1 MSNIPDFAPG
11 CYGSALAYD
20 DAAPICQVC
29 KFAGECKPLHLSNLE
44 ALQEALHIP
53 KRKTAVRREVEAPA
67 ASPEMTLPV
76 KVRALVDK
84 LDRSSLRVTER
95 LARGENP
102 FLDTS
107 SNFLKIVGHLLVRAN
122 RPLSRR
128 DFAMAFQMKLHWT
141 PGTADSHARM
151 AMQAL
156 THIGAV
162 DEIDGAVIVRR
173 G

>member
-11 CYGSALAYD
+11 CFGSALAYD

-29 KFAGECKPLHLSNLE
+29 KFAGECQPMHLTNLA
-44 ALQEALHIP
+44 ALQTALSIP
-53 KRKTAVRREVEAPA
+53 KRATAKREVEAQPVA
-67 ASPEMTLPV
+67 AEMTLPV

-84 LDRSSLRVTER
+84 LDKSNLRVTER

-107 SNFLKIVGHLLVRAN
+107 SNFLKVVGHLLVRSS
-122 RPLSRR
+122 RPLFRR
-128 DFAMAFQMKLHWT
+128 DFAMAFQMKLHWA